1 MAKKRKKKKKVRN
14 FPSIFTIL
22 FIGFLIYVAVT
33 VKNQYGLLTKLKNEK
48 DEIQQEKTVLAAEV
62 DSLSQDLEMLDDPD
76 KFLEVIEKIARE
88 EYKMVKPYETMYIDK
103 NKNENKFIKGIGDE
117 N

>member
-1 MAKKRKKKKKVRN
+1 
-14 FPSIFTIL
+14 
-22 FIGFLIYVAVT
+22 VT
-33 VKNQYGLLTKLKNEK
+33 VKNQYGLLTKLRNEK
-48 DEIQQEKTVLAAEV
+48 EDIQQEKTVLAAEV

>member
-1 MAKKRKKKKKVRN
+1 MAKKKKRNKKNWN

-22 FIGFLIYVAVT
+22 FIGFLIYVAIT
-33 VKNQYGLLTKLKNEK
+33 VKNQYGLLTKLRNEK
-48 DEIQQEKTVLAAEV
+48 EEIQEEKFELETEV
-62 DSLSQDLEMLDDPD
+62 ANLSQNLEMLEDPE

>member
-1 MAKKRKKKKKVRN
+1 MAKKKKRKKKSWN

-33 VKNQYGLLTKLKNEK
+33 VKNQYGLLTRLRNEK
-48 DEIQQEKTVLAAEV
+48 DEIQVEKIELESEV
-62 DSLSQDLEMLDDPD
+62 ATLNKDIEMLEDPE

-117 N
+117 

>member
-1 MAKKRKKKKKVRN
+1 MAKKKRKKKRNWN

-22 FIGFLIYVAVT
+22 FIGFLIYVAIT
-33 VKNQYGLLTKLKNEK
+33 VKNQYGLLSKLKNEK
-48 DEIQQEKTVLAAEV
+48 DEIQEEKIELETQVAT
-62 DSLSQDLEMLDDPD
+62 LSKDLEMLEDPEM
-76 KFLEVIEKIARE
+76 FLEVIEKIARE

-117 N
+117 